1 MKQQVTPRLP
11 IPQLFALILAWILVS
26 CSQPQGSPA
35 TPGKGSPPAQDDEA
49 RDKTPAAEIP
59 IGKVVDWE
67 SEVDNP
73 ATDGWDSEVSAAA
86 AKKQLDQFGMLLGL
100 AASADPEVLAQL
112 AVTPIELSQ
121 LYPKLEKVFES
132 ELTTV
137 ERFTGGSGAQA
148 AAFDPDEDTDFHS
161 KFKIVGIDSSGESFT
176 TRQLVSMSWK
186 TPDAV
191 VEQHST
197 WVIIWSR
204 RSSPPKI
211 QSLEITKFEQTRT
224 ELGGR
229 RAMFSDCT
237 ESALGANASYQEQL
251 LFGLNHWHE
260 RMPHL
265 SILNSMSTPGL
276 ALGDVNGDGLDDVYL
291 CQDPRLPNRL
301 YLQNPDGTLRDAS
314 SEWGVDWLEDS
325 RSALIVD
332 LDNDGDRDLAVA
344 ILGHVIVASN
354 QDNQRFQLELV
365 LPVSEST
372 VSLSAADYDRDGR
385 LDLYVCGYAPDISR
399 NQASSTAAGFGSD
412 QFVYY
417 DANNS
422 VANSLLRN
430 ETSPGGR
437 WKFTEVTELSGLD
450 ANNRRWSFAASW
462 EDYDNDGDPDLYV
475 ANDFGRNNLYRNDR
489 DGTGGVSF
497 VDVAAELGAE
507 DGASGMS
514 VSWGDY
520 DRDGWMDVY
529 VSNMFSAAGN
539 RIIPQSKFKP
549 SISDD
554 LRRRYR
560 HFARGNTLL
569 RNLGTG
575 SGFGDTSVT
584 AGVTMG
590 RWAWGS
596 RFADLNN
603 DGWEDLIVANGNI
616 TAEDDSGDL

>member
-1 MKQQVTPRLP
+1 MIAQLTYRLP
-11 IPQLFALILAWILVS
+11 IRQLFVLIAAWNLSS
-26 CSQPQGSPA
+26 CSKP
-35 TPGKGSPPAQDDEA
+35 EA
-49 RDKTPAAEIP
+49 KIVTQNGENPSAEQVALEASVPIAEIP

-73 ATDGWDSEVSAAA
+73 ATDGWETEVSAAA
-86 AKKQLDQFGMLLGL
+86 AMKQWRKFGELLGSGTTTERD
-100 AASADPEVLAQL
+100 AFAPFVA
-112 AVTPIELSQ
+112 TPFQRSI
-121 LYPKLEKVFES
+121 LYPKLEMVS
-132 ELTTV
+132 DSGLVSV
-137 ERFTGGSGAQA
+137 ERFEDGGGIDA
-148 AAFDPDEDTDFHS
+148 AAFDPNKDTDFHS
-161 KFKIVGIDSSGESFT
+161 KFKIISIEAAGESFIT
-176 TRQLVSMSWK
+176 KQLVSISWK
-186 TPDAV
+186 SPEEV

-197 WVIIWSR
+197 WITAWNR
-204 RSSPPKI
+204 QTPPKI
-211 QSLEITKFEQTRT
+211 ESLEVTDFEQTRT
-224 ELGGR
+224 RLAGQT
-229 RAMFSDCT
+229 MFSDCT
-237 ESALGANASYQEQL
+237 ESALGANPSYRGQL
-251 LFGLNHWHE
+251 LYGLNHWHE

-276 ALGDVNGDGLDDVYL
+276 AVGDVNGDGLDDLYL

-301 YLQNPDGTLRDAS
+301 FLQNPDGTLRDAS
-314 SEWGVDWLEDS
+314 AEWGVDWLEDS

-332 LDNDGDRDLAVA
+332 LDNDGDCDLAVA

-354 QDNQRFQLELV
+354 QENQRFQLELV

-372 VSLSAADYDRDGR
+372 VTLTAADYDRDGR

-399 NQASSTAAGFGSD
+399 NQASSSAAGFGSD
-412 QFVYY
+412 QFVYH

-430 ETSPGGR
+430 ETTPEGG
-437 WKFTEVTELSGLD
+437 WKFTDVTGATGLD
-450 ANNRRWSFAASW
+450 VNNRRWSFAASW

-475 ANDFGRNNLYRNDR
+475 ANDFGRNNLYRNDS
-489 DGTGGVSF
+489 DASGAVKF
-497 VDVAAELGAE
+497 VDVAAALGVE

-539 RIIPQSKFKP
+539 RIIPQANFKP
-549 SISDD
+549 QISDE
-554 LRRRYR
+554 LRNRYQ

-569 RNLGTG
+569 HNLGDG
-575 SGFGDTSVT
+575 GGFSDTSVS

-596 RFADLNN
+596 RLADLNN
-603 DGWEDLIVANGNI
+603 DGWEDLVVANGNI
-616 TAEDDSGDL
+616 TADADSGDL